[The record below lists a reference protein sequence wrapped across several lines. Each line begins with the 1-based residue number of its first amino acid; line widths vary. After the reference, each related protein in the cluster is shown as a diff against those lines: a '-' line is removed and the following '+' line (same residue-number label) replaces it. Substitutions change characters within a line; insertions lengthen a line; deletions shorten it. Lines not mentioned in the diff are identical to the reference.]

1 MALVSFPTISKAVIL
16 MLPKHNVQNVNIV
29 NLELK
34 QVMLK
39 YPEDAYIQL
48 KRAPLTV
55 AAHSPKAVS
64 ANNAKK
70 VS

>member
-1 MALVSFPTISKAVIL
+1 
-16 MLPKHNVQNVNIV
+16 
-29 NLELK
+29 
-34 QVMLK
+34 MLK